1 MPMDTPDTSSPEM
14 FFMGVVIGAALCIF
28 VVLMLVIASGTCTER
43 TWQDRA
49 VKAGKAEYYLDA
61 DNVRQ
66 WRWK

>member
-14 FFMGVVIGAALCIF
+14 FFMGAVIGAAVAMCL
-28 VVLMLVIASGTCTER
+28 VLFMTLATGACTEQ
-43 TWQDRA
+43 TWQDRS

-61 DNVRQ
+61 DNRRQ